1 MFLFFWP
8 QPVHQVITVHG
19 HPGTTLFHYMYNHL
33 NTLTTFKIQCEY
45 QPSLCTHH
53 LPSKWSP
60 FSTRMQV
67 KHYSFIL
74 VLYLNLINSFHFNFY
89 FKSKFYTNLNVKIFL
104 FKSNY
109 FHLND
114 YLNRFTI
121 FIHKFMIKCTS
132 LQ

>member
-1 MFLFFWP
+1 MFLFFLATTCSLGNYRTWTP
-8 QPVHQVITVHG
+8 RYNIISLYVQPPKHVDN
-19 HPGTTLFHYMYNHL
+19 L
-33 NTLTTFKIQCEY
+33 IQCEY